1 MSRLEQA
8 IQGSRPVR
16 LVAYSVS
23 PRVESAIKEILYSY
37 LITDGCEVLHD
48 SLYTAVKEL
57 LINAVKANYKNIY
70 FENYSS
76 KNNAEAIVDYN
87 TALELFKLELGRDE
101 GTYLSNMAKS
111 RNMNA
116 EIIWRKTGTQM
127 RIDVINPV
135 SMTGLEIQNVQKKLD
150 FARRCVDISEYFLN
164 ETADPNQEG
173 AGLGL
178 ILIMMIL
185 KSLGGSDENFY
196 ITSENGK
203 TTATLI
209 VSLTEVTLTQYRRH
223 IE

>member
-1 MSRLEQA
+1 MKGLEQA
-8 IQGSRPVR
+8 IVSSKPVR

-23 PRVESAIKEILYSY
+23 PVIESALKKILFTY
-37 LITDGCEVLHD
+37 LKAQGCEVLHD

-57 LINAVKANYKNIY
+57 LINAIKANYKNIY

-76 KNNAEAIVDYN
+76 KNKAEEIIGYN

-101 GTYLSNMAKS
+101 GTYLSNIARN

-116 EIIWRKTGTQM
+116 EIIWRQTGEQM
-127 RIDVINPV
+127 RVDVVNPV
-135 SMTGLEIQNVQKKLD
+135 SMTELEIQNVRKKMD

-164 ETADPNQEG
+164 EEDDPNQEG

-185 KSLGGSDENFY
+185 KSLGGGDENFF
-196 ITSENGK
+196 INSGDGK

-209 VSLTEVTLTQYRRH
+209 VPLTEATLAQYQKH